1 MQLMVEALNLHV
13 ISVAWD
19 LQYLTCLAESSR
31 TKIKPMNVTDMNSG
45 TMVTK
50 PGKLFYDT
58 LLVSNIIPKTRFS
71 EILDLM
77 NKPQPPFSYLNLHLE

>member
-58 LLVSNIIPKTRFS
+58 LLVSTLDLFFMFLETFLHSAFS
-71 EILDLM
+71 EANCL
-77 NKPQPPFSYLNLHLE
+77 KKK